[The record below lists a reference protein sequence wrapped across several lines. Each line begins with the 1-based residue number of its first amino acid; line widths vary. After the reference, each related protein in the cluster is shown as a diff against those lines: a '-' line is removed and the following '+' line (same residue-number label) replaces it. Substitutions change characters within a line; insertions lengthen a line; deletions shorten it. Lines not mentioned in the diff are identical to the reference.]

1 MARIAGVDLP
11 RRKHILYALPYV
23 YGIGQNLAAEIC
35 AKAEIDPVLCVGCD
49 MCAQICP
56 REAIFATEWTK

>member
-1 MARIAGVDLP
+1 LELCNGCTLCFRLGCPAIIRS
-11 RRKHILYALPYV
+11 
-23 YGIGQNLAAEIC
+23 AETDAKTSR

-56 REAIFATEWTK
+56 REAIYATEWTK